1 MLGGSRLRATF
12 AVLAATTASLG
23 LAATAGAASGS
34 GGGGGAVIEAQ
45 DACDPATFGPDGC
58 ARTDSSGRTV
68 TFDEAI
74 DALIEKGA
82 HNAWRFKSDDVAV
95 KAGEPVTV
103 RMGRGGEFHTFTKV
117 AAFGPGCIEEING
130 LIFRSPAVN
139 DLCNDIVDPPGA
151 PRPFLEDAVGPGI
164 PALTVP
170 GAKLTRGTNLFQCM
184 IHPWMHAKVT
194 VE

>member
-1 MLGGSRLRATF
+1 MLGGYRLRATF

-23 LAATAGAASGS
+23 LAATAGASSGS
-34 GGGGGAVIEAQ
+34 GGGGVVIEAQ

-58 ARTDSSGRTV
+58 VRPDSSGRTV

-74 DALIEKGA
+74 AAVVDKGA
-82 HNAWRFKSDDVAV
+82 HNAWRFKSDDVKV
-95 KAGEPVTV
+95 RAGQPVTV
-103 RMGRGGEFHTFTKV
+103 QLGRGGEFHTFTKV
-117 AAFGPGCIEEING
+117 GAFGPGCIPDINV
-130 LIFRSPAVN
+130 LIFGSLAVN
-139 DLCNDIVDPPGA
+139 DLCDDIVDPPGA
-151 PRPFLEDAVGPGI
+151 PRPFVEDAVGPGI

-170 GAKLTRGTNLFQCM
+170 AAKLVRGTNLFQCM